1 MPMTEDEKKLRAKQ
15 RMQKLRSERKE
26 TETPEEKKERLNHQ
40 KEERARNRVA
50 EREQKGLGPAR
61 NKAKPKSKQDY
72 KISTTLA
79 QNLDRAIRVKV
90 ALGGSGDDLDDFQDY
105 LLNVNNVMEYLN
117 NTYTNANTVKSYV
130 SSIISVIKDIGDLE
144 DDATDKSLKEYSV
157 ILTSLKKGIDKVVDK
172 NQKTANEARNWV
184 KWADIK
190 KIKISSI
197 EDDLDKIVFLLYT
210 SIPPRR
216 AEYRLL
222 QKTDMPMAKMK
233 LLRRNFVTTTK
244 AKNVTKIVLGDYK
257 TVDTYNRYIIPMG
270 KSLQLKT
277 LLKKY
282 ISDIPNGDYIFP
294 PSYRHSA
301 GWSKLVKDVFTRI
314 TGKKMT
320 INLLRKSFSSHIN
333 ELPAN
338 QRTQEKLKAYAIEMG
353 TSVEQLTSSYMKINS
368 DDSDDEDE

>member
-1 MPMTEDEKKLRAKQ
+1 MVQTATEKRLKAQERMRRLRESQKK
-15 RMQKLRSERKE
+15 E
-26 TETPEEKKERLNHQ
+26 ETPQEKADRLEHQRVERQ
-40 KEERARNRVA
+40 ANRDKKRV
-50 EREQKGLGPAR
+50 EQNQPPAR
-61 NKAKPKSKQDY
+61 NKAKPKSTPDY
-72 KISTTLA
+72 KISSTIA
-79 QNLDRAIRVKV
+79 QNLERVIRVKV
-90 ALGGSGDDLDDFQDY
+90 ALGGGDSDLEDFQDY

-117 NTYTNANTVKSYV
+117 NTYTNQNTVKSYV

-144 DDATDKSLKEYSV
+144 DDATDKALKEYSV

-172 NQKTANEARNWV
+172 NQKTANEAQNWV
-184 KWADIK
+184 KWSVIK
-190 KIKISSI
+190 KIKVASI

-244 AKNVTKIVLGDYK
+244 AKNVSKIVLGDYK

-282 ISDIPNGDYIFP
+282 ISDIPNGGYIFP

-333 ELPAN
+333 ELPAS

-353 TSVEQLTSSYMKINS
+353 TSLEQLTSSYMKINS
-368 DDSDDEDE
+368 EDSDDEDE

>member
-1 MPMTEDEKKLRAKQ
+1 MVQTAEEKKQKAKE
-15 RMQKLRSERKE
+15 RMQKLRASQKSNES
-26 TETPEEKKERLNHQ
+26 TQEKKERLDHQ
-40 KEERARNRVA
+40 KEERARNRA
-50 EREQKGLGPAR
+50 IEREQKGLGPAR
-61 NKAKPKSKQDY
+61 EKAKPKSTPDY
-72 KISTTLA
+72 KISSTIA
-79 QNLDRAIRVKV
+79 QNIDRVIRVKV
-90 ALGGSGDDLDDFQDY
+90 ALGGGGDDLDNFEDY
-105 LLNVNNVMEYLN
+105 LLNVNNVMEFLN

-144 DDATDKSLKEYSV
+144 DNATDKALKEYSV

-172 NQKTANEARNWV
+172 NQKTANEAENWV
-184 KWADIK
+184 KWSDIK
-190 KIKISSI
+190 KVKISSI
-197 EDDLDKIVFLLYT
+197 KDDLDKIVFLLYS

-222 QKTDMPMAKMK
+222 QKSDMPMAKMK
-233 LLRRNFVTTTK
+233 LLRRNYVTTTK

-257 TVDTYNRYIIPMG
+257 TVDSYGRYIIPMG

-282 ISDIPNGDYIFP
+282 ISDTPNGDYIFP

-333 ELPAN
+333 ELPAS
-338 QRTQEKLKAYAIEMG
+338 QRTQERLKAYAIEMG